1 MAKERSCKKYTPIR
15 RNCDLSDP
23 ELYRAPKEGYGFIY
37 RYTFRNG
44 KSYIGQTVKTPYQR
58 LITHNVKGNPV
69 DDIIRSGA
77 RFTVEIL
84 SEVKEEY
91 LNGAEDYCI
100 NRFGTMAPRGYN
112 YAYGGR
118 RQGNRLSKESL
129 AKIGVKSKKRMAEHP
144 EIKERLMIAR
154 NEARRRRG
162 CTVHRRLRDPI
173 QVICLET
180 GKRYTSINEASIEI
194 GRRTLSIRK
203 CLRGEVNTVG
213 GYHWFV
219 YSRYNLEN
227 ADLILRC
234 LTDWERT
241 KASLKEASL
250 KKDGFGR
257 RVKVRCIE
265 NGAVYDSITEAGR
278 SLGINK
284 TMIGRT
290 IINGKQTHGYHFE
303 KVEI

>member
-1 MAKERSCKKYTPIR
+1 MGLAK
-15 RNCDLSDP
+15 LSDGTPGVQKQKGEKKWTKKGAAIVAELLKTRTVSMGILQPDSEP
-23 ELYRAPKEGYGFIY
+23 EYTICCITDVLSNDRLFTCVSLGKPFTLKTSKWEEQSPDSFLVGVISHEGTEG
-37 RYTFRNG
+37 
-44 KSYIGQTVKTPYQR
+44 
-58 LITHNVKGNPV
+58 
-69 DDIIRSGA
+69 
-77 RFTVEIL
+77 
-84 SEVKEEY
+84 
-91 LNGAEDYCI
+91 I

-213 GYHWFV
+213 GYHRPYDQF
-219 YSRYNLEN
+219 
-227 ADLILRC
+227 
-234 LTDWERT
+234 
-241 KASLKEASL
+241 
-250 KKDGFGR
+250 
-257 RVKVRCIE
+257 RVHRE
-265 NGAVYDSITEAGR
+265 D
-278 SLGINK
+278 
-284 TMIGRT
+284 
-290 IINGKQTHGYHFE
+290 
-303 KVEI
+303 